1 MARGTRACCVRTL
14 LLAVVLTT
22 AIPAYAGIQ
31 LSLVAAGIPNLVDI
45 EHAGDSR
52 LFLVDQAG
60 RILVFD
66 GTIVG
71 TTAFLDISDLVLFS
85 GEQGLLG
92 LAFHPSYQSNGYFYL
107 NYVNNAGETVIARYR
122 VSANPN
128 VADPGSAS
136 ILLTQAQPFGNH
148 KGGQLRF
155 GPDGFLYIA
164 LGDGGSGG
172 DPQNNGQRLDT
183 LLGKLLRIDVDSATP
198 YAIPA
203 GNPFVGTAGAR
214 PEIWAYGLRNPW
226 RFSFDRLTGDIFI
239 ADVGQ
244 GSWEEIDFEPAASG
258 GRNYGWRRMEGTHCF
273 TPSSNCS
280 DGTLVLPILE
290 YAHSLGC
297 SVTGG
302 FRSRGTALSGHHG
315 TYFFGDYC
323 TGRIWGATA
332 NPDGSWSATQLLD
345 TTHSI
350 ATFGEDAS
358 GNLYVSHYDDLGQL
372 YRIVSSPSSV
382 PRLTITKGGSGLAL
396 ITSSPQA
403 IYCGAICAIE
413 ATNGGIYTLRVAPE
427 PGTTFVGWFGDPD
440 CSDGVVSLTRD
451 LTCIAQFTGS
461 FTDDPL
467 VGGAMP
473 IRAVH
478 VTELRARIV
487 PASGVRMQ
495 TSPEQTRKVCAGALL
510 RSDGI
515 GRPRNSRQNARS
527 LARRLWQPSCSTR
540 SYPASLT
547 LASIAAPATS
557 ESRRVAAF
565 SAGLITEWTRPHV
578 GVLQKR

>member
-1 MARGTRACCVRTL
+1 VL
-14 LLAVVLTT
+14 FAVVLTT

-66 GTIVG
+66 GTIVQ
-71 TTAFLDISDLVLFS
+71 TTPFLDISDLVLFS

-136 ILLTQAQPFGNH
+136 ILLTQAQPFSNH

-183 LLGKLLRIDVDSATP
+183 LLGKLLRIDVDAATP

-203 GNPFVGTAGAR
+203 GNPFDGTAGAR

-244 GSWEEIDFEPAASG
+244 GSWEEIDFEPAAG
-258 GRNYGWRRMEGTHCF
+258 AGRNYGWRRMEGTHCF
-273 TPSSNCS
+273 TPSSNCT
-280 DGTLVLPILE
+280 DGSLVLPILE
-290 YAHSLGC
+290 YPHSLGC

-302 FRSRGTALSGHHG
+302 FRYRGTAVAGHHG
-315 TYFFGDYC
+315 TYFFADYC

-332 NPDGSWSATQLLD
+332 NPDGSWSATELLD
-345 TTHSI
+345 TAHSI

-358 GNLYVSHYDDLGQL
+358 GNLYLSHYDDLGQL
-372 YRIVSSPSSV
+372 YRIVPSPSSV
-382 PRLTITKGGSGLAL
+382 PRLTITKSGSGLAL
-396 ITSSPQA
+396 ITSVPQA
-403 IYCGAICAIE
+403 IYCGVICAIE
-413 ATNGGIYTLRVAPE
+413 ANGGIYTLRVTPE
-427 PGTTFVGWFGDPD
+427 PGTTLVGWFGDPD

-451 LTCIAQFTGS
+451 LTCIAQFTGG

-467 VGGAMP
+467 VGAATP

-478 VTELRARIV
+478 VTELRARIDALRTSLNLGPYRWTDTSLLARV
-487 PASGVRMQ
+487 TLVRVVHILELR
-495 TSPEQTRKVCAGALL
+495 TALREAYL
-510 RSDGI
+510 AAQ
-515 GRPRNSRQNARS
+515 RQPPSYTDAS
-527 LARRLWQPSCSTR
+527 LAAGMAVRAVHFTELRN
-540 SYPASLT
+540 AVLT
-547 LASIAAPATS
+547 L
-557 ESRRVAAF
+557 E
-565 SAGLITEWTRPHV
+565 
-578 GVLQKR
+578 